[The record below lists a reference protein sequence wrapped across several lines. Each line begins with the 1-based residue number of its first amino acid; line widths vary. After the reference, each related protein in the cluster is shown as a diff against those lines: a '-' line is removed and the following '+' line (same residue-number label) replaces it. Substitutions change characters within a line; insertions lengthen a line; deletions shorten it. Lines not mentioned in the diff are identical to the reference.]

1 MEKAHTRIFSSLRI
15 RNYRLYAAGQVISNT
30 GTWMQRVAQDWLVLE
45 LTHGSGTALGIAT
58 GLQFL
63 PLLLFSLWGG
73 AIADRYAKRRILM
86 TTQAIMGGLALI
98 LGVLSLT
105 GVVQIWHVYVLAF
118 ALGLVTVVDN
128 PTRQTFAVEMVG
140 RADMPNA
147 IALNSAIFN
156 LARILGPAVAGVVI
170 SLAGTPI
177 AFVVNAGSY
186 AAVLAGLALMRPAEL
201 RPVEPAPRAKG
212 QVREGLAYVKARP
225 SLWMPMLLIFFVA
238 TFGMNF
244 QVTTALMSREVFHT
258 GAGAFGVASATFA
271 AGALAGALLA
281 ARRRRPSAGL
291 LVVTAAIFGV
301 LEAVTALMP
310 GYWPFLVL
318 LVPTGLALLTFT
330 TAANS
335 ATQLGTAPEMRGR
348 VMGLYLLVF
357 LGGTPLGA
365 PLVGWVAEQ
374 FGPRVS
380 LLAGG
385 GVSALAA
392 VAVAAM
398 LSRSHRVRMRDYL
411 RPKMLARLVA

>member
-201 RPVEPAPRAKG
+201 HPVEPAPRAKG